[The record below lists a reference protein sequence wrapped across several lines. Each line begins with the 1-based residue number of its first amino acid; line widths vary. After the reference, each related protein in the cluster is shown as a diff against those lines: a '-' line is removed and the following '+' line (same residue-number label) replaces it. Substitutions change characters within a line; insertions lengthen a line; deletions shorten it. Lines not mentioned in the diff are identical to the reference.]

1 MSNIL
6 VSIIVPVYNVEK
18 YLAFCVESLVKQT
31 YKNIEILLIDDGS
44 TDKSGK
50 IADEWAER
58 DSRIKVFHK
67 ENGGLSDARNFGVR
81 HASSDWI
88 MFIDSD
94 DYYELFAVEYLV
106 RIKEKYNADLI
117 ATALKGVSKH
127 NSFENREITERDISD
142 ALHMSKY
149 QALEEMFY
157 SKRFSSSACGKL
169 INKELLLQNAYPKD
183 KLFEDMATTYKHIH
197 NAKNIYIAPIKI
209 YGYFKR
215 EGSIVNSKFNEKYLY
230 ILDIINDI
238 HSFLNKEY
246 NDNSIKKA
254 ANVRS
259 VFLLLELGNTLLRSG
274 MYVDLRDIRERIWHY
289 KYDFFVNSRVSLKN
303 KIKSLLFLFFPTFY
317 NYIRVKLLN

>member
-1 MSNIL
+1 
-6 VSIIVPVYNVEK
+6 
-18 YLAFCVESLVKQT
+18 
-31 YKNIEILLIDDGS
+31 
-44 TDKSGK
+44 
-50 IADEWAER
+50 
-58 DSRIKVFHK
+58 
-67 ENGGLSDARNFGVR
+67 VR

-169 INKELLLQNAYPKD
+169 INKELLLQNEYPKD

-197 NAKNIYIAPIKI
+197 NAKNIYIWRK
-209 YGYFKR
+209 F
-215 EGSIVNSKFNEKYLY
+215 ESK
-230 ILDIINDI
+230 
-238 HSFLNKEY
+238 
-246 NDNSIKKA
+246 
-254 ANVRS
+254 
-259 VFLLLELGNTLLRSG
+259 
-274 MYVDLRDIRERIWHY
+274 
-289 KYDFFVNSRVSLKN
+289 
-303 KIKSLLFLFFPTFY
+303 
-317 NYIRVKLLN
+317 

>member
-50 IADEWAER
+50 ISDEWAER

-106 RIKEKYNADLI
+106 RIKEKYNADFI
-117 ATALKGVSKH
+117 ATALKGVSQH

-142 ALHMSKY
+142 ALHMSK
-149 QALEEMFY
+149 
-157 SKRFSSSACGKL
+157 
-169 INKELLLQNAYPKD
+169 
-183 KLFEDMATTYKHIH
+183 
-197 NAKNIYIAPIKI
+197 
-209 YGYFKR
+209 
-215 EGSIVNSKFNEKYLY
+215 
-230 ILDIINDI
+230 
-238 HSFLNKEY
+238 
-246 NDNSIKKA
+246 
-254 ANVRS
+254 
-259 VFLLLELGNTLLRSG
+259 
-274 MYVDLRDIRERIWHY
+274 
-289 KYDFFVNSRVSLKN
+289 
-303 KIKSLLFLFFPTFY
+303 
-317 NYIRVKLLN
+317 